1 LLANLLVFDL
11 LHSARSRGELA
22 AKRRKP
28 FWVFLDEVQS
38 YDGGGSGSLA
48 ALLEQSAKFGLR
60 AVLLNQNPERL
71 SAQTLN
77 ALTTNRSHMLATALN
92 SHAAALLT
100 KEWGGQPSPAVMV
113 GLPRFQFVTQVTH
126 EGELSRPFTL
136 RGIRV
141 EDVHEKSEA
150 GAGGTF
156 AGAVGRAEPAQV
168 SEHLETLDDRILAHL
183 KGLAPPAEEQ
193 PEEPEEESPYWLGGK
208 TGGN

>member
-1 LLANLLVFDL
+1 M
-11 LHSARSRGELA
+11 
-22 AKRRKP
+22 
-28 FWVFLDEVQS
+28 
-38 YDGGGSGSLA
+38 
-48 ALLEQSAKFGLR
+48 
-60 AVLLNQNPERL
+60 LLNQNPERL

-77 ALTTNRSHMLATALN
+77 ALTTNRSHLLATALN

-141 EDVHEKSEA
+141 EDVHEKLEG
-150 GAGGTF
+150 GAGIAV
-156 AGAVGRAEPAQV
+156 AGAVERAGPAQV

-183 KGLAPPAEEQ
+183 KGLAVSTESER
-193 PEEPEEESPYWLGGK
+193 EEPEEESPYWLGGESV
-208 TGGN
+208 GD